1 MSSQLK
7 TMKMTAATKN
17 KSLYEA
23 LLAHVDAY
31 RASGAEWPTDK
42 KTLASWMIRNKLWG
56 PTRKSEI
63 DLLAEQL
70 GRALRNDYMDDPQ
83 GRRVRKKHAM
93 PVRRDLPDGT
103 HEQLMFWID
112 MTDAS
117 RPQMDA
123 AFQHRRGGIVNDCV
137 QLRLDVDSYNENHND
152 SEPIQISFQFED
164 DVEEHLQ
171 PVEYDPD

>member
-1 MSSQLK
+1 
-7 TMKMTAATKN
+7 MTEAVKSR
-17 KSLYEA
+17 SLYET
-23 LLAHVDAY
+23 LHGFVEQY
-31 RASGAEWPTDK
+31 RASGGEWPTDK
-42 KTLASWMIRNKLWG
+42 KTLASWMIRNNLWR
-56 PTRKSEI
+56 PMRKTEI

-70 GRALRNDYMDDPQ
+70 GRALRNEYMDDPQ

-117 RPQMDA
+117 RPEMDA

-137 QLRLDVDSYNENHND
+137 QLRVDVDSYNQNYND
-152 SEPIQISFQFED
+152 SEPIQMSFQFED